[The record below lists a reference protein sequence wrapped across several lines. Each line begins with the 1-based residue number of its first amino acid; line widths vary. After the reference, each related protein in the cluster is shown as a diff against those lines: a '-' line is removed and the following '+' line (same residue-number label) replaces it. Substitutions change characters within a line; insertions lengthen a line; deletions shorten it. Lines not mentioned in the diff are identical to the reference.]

1 MNYPIAPRSATMA
14 SQGRGGDSML
24 VHMAPQEVAGLHALA
39 MAKDGQGLTI
49 NPQTGL
55 PEAFKLKDLLPAI
68 AGFALGP
75 AGFGLMSAGTAALT
89 VGGISAL
96 TSGSLEKGIMAG
108 LGAYGGANL
117 GEGLASMGTGAISE
131 AAGAGLGEEAAQQAV
146 ASKLAA
152 ASPWDKISAGAQ
164 AAISN
169 PSKFVDTMGGGMKT
183 LQNAYMAASPILAD
197 QAVQTKTPGPGT
209 MQTPGYIRPYYGYDP
224 ETGRMTAGTPI
235 RADAIRMADGGEVE
249 DAQQKILRGLSP
261 QQQQLLTPQV
271 QSTGVGA
278 QGLTGA
284 SKNAMDYLLGK
295 TQASRPAPTVA
306 KPALGP
312 DTLNVGDKVYT
323 LDPATGRYKLSSAP
337 AAPATP
343 AAGGIA
349 GLPQEGSTPAVG
361 GQAPGTSSTPN
372 GMSPGFNIPTLP
384 GVLGALVPGGMLG
397 NAVNAAT
404 AFGNQSLAAQQ
415 SGAGVLSLLS
425 PEGRASAA
433 SIVDNSPLANE
444 AMGPTAT
451 TGAGG
456 TGGNAAAAAAAAA
469 NTVGQ
474 MGFGD
479 AITGLASQTAANAVI
494 GGASQESA
502 VAAGV
507 SAASQAAA
515 DQGIAGPIGMAG
527 DVESVPTGIG
537 AGSVGAPAGDIGG
550 ANGDISGLGIGD
562 VGGGAPSGGAP
573 AGDIGGANGD
583 IGGLSVGDVGDAS
596 GDASGDF
603 RNGGIVAL
611 AKGGMRS
618 NAFVVPADVVSAM
631 GNGSTKAGLAAL
643 NQQLRQYAGG
653 GATPIQGPGDGLS
666 DSIPTMI
673 DGKRRARVADGEA
686 YINPETVARLGGGD
700 VNRGTKKLYR
710 MMDKIRQQAHGKT
723 TQQRPVKA
731 DRVLAG

>member
-209 MQTPGYIRPYYGYDP
+209 MQTPGYIRPYYNYDP

-249 DAQQKILRGLSP
+249 DVQQKILRGLSP

-271 QSTGVGA
+271 QSPGLSS
-278 QGLTGA
+278 QGMSGA
-284 SKNAMDYLLGK
+284 SQSAMDYLLGK
-295 TQASRPAPTVA
+295 TQSSRPAPA
-306 KPALGP
+306 PMPAQPSMGSG
-312 DTLNVGDKVYT
+312 TLKVGDKTYT

-337 AAPATP
+337 AEPTAPATP
-343 AAGGIA
+343 AADGSA
-349 GLPQEGSTPAVG
+349 GLPQEGAPPAVG
-361 GQAPGTSSTPN
+361 GQAPGTTSVPN

-384 GVLGALVPGGMLG
+384 GPLGALVPGGSLG
-397 NAVNAAT
+397 QIAHGLT

-415 SGAGVLSLLS
+415 SGAGVLSLLT

-433 SIVDNSPLANE
+433 NIVDNSPLANE
-444 AMGPTAT
+444 DMGPTAT

-456 TGGNAAAAAAAAA
+456 TGGGAASAAAAVAQGAS
-469 NTVGQ
+469 Q
-474 MGFGD
+474 MGLD
-479 AITGLASQTAANAVI
+479 ASVIGTLSQQAADAVI
-494 GGASQESA
+494 GGQSVQDAVSSALGAAAATAQAIAAESGQPGVGGSPGNGGVGGVGVTGPSGTAADMDA
-502 VAAGV
+502 VTQSIADAAVSAPSDPGV
-507 SAASQAAA
+507 SVSDPGSPADSTAS
-515 DQGIAGPIGMAG
+515 D
-527 DVESVPTGIG
+527 
-537 AGSVGAPAGDIGG
+537 
-550 ANGDISGLGIGD
+550 NSG
-562 VGGGAPSGGAP
+562 VGGWRQGG
-573 AGDIGGANGD
+573 
-583 IGGLSVGDVGDAS
+583 VM
-596 GDASGDF
+596 
-603 RNGGIVAL
+603 AL

-631 GNGSTKAGLAAL
+631 GNGSTKAGLSAL

-686 YINPETVARLGGGD
+686 YIDPETVARLGGGD

>member
-197 QAVQTKTPGPGT
+197 QGVQTKTPGPGT

-249 DAQQKILRGLSP
+249 DVQQKILRGLSP

-271 QSTGVGA
+271 QSPGLSS
-278 QGLTGA
+278 QGMSGA
-284 SKNAMDYLLGK
+284 SQNAMDYLLGK
-295 TQASRPAPTVA
+295 TQSSRPAPA
-306 KPALGP
+306 PMPAQPSMGAESLK
-312 DTLNVGDKVYT
+312 VGDKTYT
-323 LDPATGRYKLSSAP
+323 LDPATGRYKLTSAP

-349 GLPQEGSTPAVG
+349 GLPQEGAPPAVG
-361 GQAPGTSSTPN
+361 EQAPGTTSVPN

-384 GVLGALVPGGMLG
+384 GPLGALVPGGSLG
-397 NAVNAAT
+397 QIAHGLT

-415 SGAGVLSLLS
+415 SGAGVMSLLS

-479 AITGLASQTAANAVI
+479 AITGLASQTAADAVI
-494 GGASQESA
+494 GGASQAAA

-527 DVESVPTGIG
+527 DVEGVSTGVG
-537 AGSVGAPAGDIGG
+537 AGAVGAPAGDIGG
-550 ANGDISGLGIGD
+550 ANGDISGL
-562 VGGGAPSGGAP
+562 S
-573 AGDIGGANGD
+573 
-583 IGGLSVGDVGDAS
+583 VGDAS
-596 GDASGDF
+596 VSDPGSPADSTAADNAGI
-603 RNGGIVAL
+603 GGWRQGGVMSL

-686 YINPETVARLGGGD
+686 YIDPETVARLGGGD